1 MPFGGCLGGVA
12 AGVSGGTAQ
21 PEAGLTLMMTPK
33 LGKRKS
39 GVTELC
45 SGDVTA
51 GEEPEVL
58 TTTGRLC
65 HRSGM
70 AGLQKSGHGGPLSII
85 EPDDDDS

>member
-1 MPFGGCLGGVA
+1 
-12 AGVSGGTAQ
+12 
-21 PEAGLTLMMTPK
+21 LTLMMTPK

-58 TTTGRLC
+58 TTTAGYAIEVVWPDCRRVVMEGRFL
-65 HRSGM
+65 
-70 AGLQKSGHGGPLSII
+70 
-85 EPDDDDS
+85 